1 MHTPTISAGCA
12 RECPTTNVN
21 PKQYVMSE
29 DLGMTKLKRTLGFSA
44 AYAASTGLV
53 VSGTAMVSLGNGFGT
68 GGLAFVIP
76 AFLGLIIITMVAISY
91 GELASMLP
99 GGGMVGEYTLP
110 ALGRLMAIIAVLGGY
125 LVLVSADGGTQLLV
139 AGDSFESL
147 TGFPATVF
155 SFSLVGILLILNLSG
170 VDIFARVQIP
180 LVFGMM
186 GILAIMGLAGVFGF
200 TAQTPVDNPVLNT
213 DWGTLAS
220 MGAVAIWL
228 YIGMEFVAP
237 LAEEIKR
244 PWKNIPLAMIV
255 GVFTIFVVDVLFGW
269 GATHYADLSE
279 MASSSIPH
287 VVGATA
293 IFGATGGFI
302 MTAVTILASFST
314 GNSYLAAIPRMLY
327 GLANERLL
335 PKWFAQVS
343 RRSRVPWAGMLVTA
357 ACMASVLL
365 YSTTSEGGI
374 DLILQLVSIACTTW
388 LMSYIIAQVD
398 VIVLRRRYPDAKRP
412 FKTPLYPLP
421 QILGIVSCVYLIVF
435 IVPDMEQRLVIW
447 GAAGIIIASIT
458 VFGVIWLKV
467 NRLPLFTPTQLNT
480 TQTNIVSRSEDLE
493 GERGDAAAVT
503 TSEVRGIG

>member
-1 MHTPTISAGCA
+1 
-12 RECPTTNVN
+12 
-21 PKQYVMSE
+21 
-29 DLGMTKLKRTLGFSA
+29 MTKLKRSLGFGA

-68 GGLAFVIP
+68 GGLAFAIP
-76 AFLGLIIITMVAISY
+76 AFIGLIIIVMVAISY

-139 AGDSFESL
+139 AGDSFQSL
-147 TGFPATVF
+147 TGFPAPLF
-155 SFSLVGILLILNLSG
+155 SFILLAILLTLNLSG

-180 LVFGMM
+180 VVFGMM

-200 TAQTPVDNPVLNT
+200 TGQTPADNPVLAT

-237 LAEEIKR
+237 LAEEVRR
-244 PWKNIPLAMIV
+244 PWKIIPAAMIV
-255 GVFTIFVVDVLFGW
+255 GVTTIFVVDVLFGW
-269 GATHYADLSE
+269 GAWHYADLAE

-293 IFGATGGFI
+293 IFGATGGLI
-302 MTAVTILASFST
+302 MTVVTILASFST

-327 GLANERLL
+327 GLANEGLL
-335 PKWFAQVS
+335 PKWFAKVS

-357 ACMASVLL
+357 GCMAAVLL
-365 YSTTSEGGI
+365 YSTFAKGGI
-374 DLILQLVSIACTTW
+374 DLILNLISIACVTW
-388 LMSYIIAQVD
+388 LLSYIIAQVD
-398 VIVLRRRYPDAKRP
+398 VLVLRRKYPNANRP
-412 FKTPLYPLP
+412 FKTPLYPIP
-421 QILGIVSCVYLIVF
+421 QILGIASCVYLIVF
-435 IVPDMEQRLVIW
+435 IVPDMSQRLVVW
-447 GAAGIIIASIT
+447 GSAAVIIAAIAL
-458 VFGVIWLKV
+458 FAVIWLKR
-467 NRLPLFTPTQLNT
+467 NRLLLFKPTDLVH
-480 TQTNIVSRSEDLE
+480 TQSNIIVRSESLE
-493 GERGDAAAVT
+493 HEYDDVLAAEAAEAAEEAEIARERGL
-503 TSEVRGIG
+503 

>member
-1 MHTPTISAGCA
+1 
-12 RECPTTNVN
+12 
-21 PKQYVMSE
+21 
-29 DLGMTKLKRTLGFSA
+29 MTKLKRTLGFGA

-68 GGLAFVIP
+68 GGLAFAIP
-76 AFLGLIIITMVAISY
+76 AFVGLIIITMVAISY

-139 AGDSFESL
+139 AGESFESL

-155 SFSLVGILLILNLSG
+155 SFALLGILLILNISG

-180 LVFGMM
+180 VVFGMM

-200 TAQTPVDNPVLNT
+200 TAQTPVNNPMLNT
-213 DWGTLAS
+213 DWGTLGS

-237 LAEEIKR
+237 LAEEVKR
-244 PWKNIPLAMIV
+244 PWKNIPLAMVV

-269 GATHYADLSE
+269 GATHYADLSV
-279 MASSSIPH
+279 MATSAIPH

-327 GLANERLL
+327 GLANEGLL
-335 PKWFAQVS
+335 PKWFAKVS
-343 RRSRVPWAGMLVTA
+343 RRSRVPWTGMLVTA

-365 YSTTSEGGI
+365 YSTVSQGGI
-374 DLILQLVSIACTTW
+374 DLILKLVSIACTTW
-388 LMSYIIAQVD
+388 LLSYIIAQID
-398 VIVLRRRYPDAKRP
+398 VIVLRRRYPNAKRP

-421 QILGIVSCVYLIVF
+421 QIIGIGSCAYLIAF
-435 IVPDMEQRLVIW
+435 IVPDMEQRLVVW
-447 GAAGIIIASIT
+447 SVAGIIIAAIT
-458 VFGVIWLKV
+458 LFGIIWLKV
-467 NRLPLFTPTQLNT
+467 NRLPLFTPTHLDT
-480 TQTNIVSRSEDLE
+480 TQTNIVARSEDLE
-493 GERGDAAAVT
+493 DGYEVLEAVATSTGRDER
-503 TSEVRGIG
+503 